1 MIKDSGNRTEFD
13 SGAVRDIQSGKGR
26 CDLMPLLQIAEYLN
40 YSNHKSKLVSN
51 DIYEGDWQSVILT
64 KIATFIHTQ
73 DKYDIYSAI
82 YWFVSG
88 MFNGSD
94 SDMLLE
100 LAVHYEEGA
109 KKYKER
115 NWEKGILCHSY
126 IDSGIRHLLKCF
138 RGDSDERHDRAFVW
152 NMFGLL
158 WTLENLPE
166 MNDLCE

>member
-88 MFNGSD
+88 MFNGSE

-100 LAVHYEEGA
+100 LAVHY
-109 KKYKER
+109 
-115 NWEKGILCHSY
+115 
-126 IDSGIRHLLKCF
+126 
-138 RGDSDERHDRAFVW
+138 
-152 NMFGLL
+152 
-158 WTLENLPE
+158 
-166 MNDLCE
+166 